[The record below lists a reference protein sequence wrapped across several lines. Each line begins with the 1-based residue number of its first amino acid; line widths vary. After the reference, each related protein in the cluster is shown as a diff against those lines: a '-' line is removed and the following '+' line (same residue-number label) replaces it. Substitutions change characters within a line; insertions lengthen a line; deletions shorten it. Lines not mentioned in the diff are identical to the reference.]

1 MSQMLD
7 VIHYFFEEDSRYA
20 SAEEAESLSQTR
32 TTLYAVLYGTTYK
45 YPIKI
50 NKTDASGISGSAS
63 GTKPYI
69 PPTQVDVD
77 SPLPFGDA
85 LDSPLG

>member
-50 NKTDASGISGSAS
+50 SKTDASSMSGSAG
-63 GTKPYI
+63 GTKPYMA
-69 PPTQVDVD
+69 PTQFDAD
-77 SPLPFGDA
+77 SAMPFGNL